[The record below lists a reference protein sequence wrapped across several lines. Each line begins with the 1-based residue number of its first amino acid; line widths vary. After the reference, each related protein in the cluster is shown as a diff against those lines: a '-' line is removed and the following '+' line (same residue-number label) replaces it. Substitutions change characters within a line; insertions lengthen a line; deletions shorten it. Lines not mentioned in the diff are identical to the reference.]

1 MPSHEKTFILLACV
15 LSLTG
20 CGTII
25 TVPIDQSLISTDQS
39 TLIVY
44 HEQGFTDEFQVF
56 IDEINIGKITS
67 ETPLKLEVKPGSHKL
82 HVEVLVAID
91 RITEHFFEKGKTY
104 YMKIWLDIGMWVSSI
119 RIDTVQKLQNYEVR
133 SHRQ

>member
-44 HEQGFTDEFQVF
+44 HKQGFTDEFQVF
-56 IDEINIGKITS
+56 IDGMNIGQVTS
-67 ETPLKLEVKPGSHKL
+67 ETPLKIEVKPGNHKL
-82 HVEVLVAID
+82 HVELPVAID
-91 RITEHFFEKGKTY
+91 RITEQFFEKGKTY

-119 RIDTVQKLQNYEVR
+119 RIDPVQKLQNYEVR

>member
-1 MPSHEKTFILLACV
+1 MKRIFILLTCV

-44 HEQGFTDEFQVF
+44 HKQGFTDEFQVF
-56 IDEINIGKITS
+56 IDGMNIGQVTS
-67 ETPLKLEVKPGSHKL
+67 ETPLKIEVKLGNHKP
-82 HVEVLVAID
+82 HVELPVAID
-91 RITEHFFEKGKTY
+91 RITEQFFEKGKTY
-104 YMKIWLDIGMWVSSI
+104 YMKNMA
-119 RIDTVQKLQNYEVR
+119 
-133 SHRQ
+133 